1 MNRLAIPSAAAETSL
16 TGRTVPRVLPT
27 EEDVAGGLPR
37 SFLRPSLLLLLGE
50 GPSHGYEL
58 LEHARRLG
66 LRGAE
71 PGGLYRSLRA
81 MEREGLVHSRWERSQ
96 SGPARRTYLLT
107 RAGLTALDASAATLS
122 EAQRLISSLLERHKA
137 FGGHRRTESSA

>member
-1 MNRLAIPSAAAETSL
+1 MP
-16 TGRTVPRVLPT
+16 GVLPT
-27 EEDVAGGLPR
+27 EEDVTGGLPR

-81 MEREGLVHSRWERSQ
+81 MEREGLVHSRWERSH

-107 RAGLTALDASAATLS
+107 GAGFTALDASAATLG
-122 EAQRLISSLLERHKA
+122 EAQRLISSLLERYKA
-137 FGGHRRTESSA
+137 SGHSRTESSA